1 MCRMNLGQRYVHAIA
16 VVLGLL
22 GAQGLPAEPGT
33 GGAEFTG
40 SAACR
45 ECHERF
51 YQLWAPSHHGL
62 AMQPYSIAKT
72 NLTKQITPVTV
83 RSNSYQVRIDEA
95 LVVEGG
101 PGGEKRYKMEHAL
114 GGKNVLYFLTP

>member
-40 SAACR
+40 SASCR

-62 AMQPYSIAKT
+62 AMQPYASART
-72 NLTKQITPVTV
+72 NLIEQEAPINVGGWQYRADIGKGVVLARGPKQEEK
-83 RSNSYQVRIDEA
+83 SYPMAQ
-95 LVVEGG
+95 
-101 PGGEKRYKMEHAL
+101 AL
-114 GGKNVLYFLTP
+114 GG